1 MEVYILLIVIFSLLN
16 NERKIVMKKIT
27 LKQAIEEFPIYL
39 NIKGITKSSAKAY
52 LGDLKIFKNFM
63 KDNYPSVVYIDTI
76 RNFHIISYRNFLVE
90 KMENREYKK
99 STVDRKFD
107 SIKVF
112 FDYLEFYNYIKK
124 NFVKNFT
131 FQRCRNITY
140 SETKEINIPNYLDEE
155 ELKMIIDAVK
165 KDRTANKLRDLA
177 ILELLRTTGCRR
189 SSVLDLEWKDINFS
203 KKEILIKHQKT
214 KNWSNVPL
222 ARSLE
227 QALIDYK
234 FSLTEHTPNVFNIK
248 KDAYNDLI
256 NKYVEKSGLKKD
268 FKITGHTFRHSFITF
283 LVKKDVPLDKIA
295 KYTGHK
301 DLRSLNIY
309 THLVP
314 TDLDDVASLFG

>member
-1 MEVYILLIVIFSLLN
+1 
-16 NERKIVMKKIT
+16 MKRIT
-27 LKQAIEEFPIYL
+27 LKQSLEEFPTYL
-39 NIKGITKSSAKAY
+39 NIKGMTESTSKAY
-52 LGDLKIFKNFM
+52 IGDLKIFENYM
-63 KDNYPSVVYIDTI
+63 KDSYPSLVYIDTI

-90 KMENREYKK
+90 KMKNKEYKK
-99 STVDRKFD
+99 STVDRKYD
-107 SIKVF
+107 SLKVF
-112 FDYLEFYNYIKK
+112 FDYLEEYNYIKD
-124 NFVKNFT
+124 NFVKKFT
-131 FQRCRNITY
+131 FKRCRNITY
-140 SETKEINIPNYLDEE
+140 SETKEVNIPNFLDEE
-155 ELKMIIDAVK
+155 EIKMIIDAVK
-165 KDRTANKLRDLA
+165 KDKTENKLRDLA

-189 SSVLDLEWKDINFS
+189 SSVFDLEWKDIDFHN
-203 KKEILIKHQKT
+203 KTILIKHQKT

-222 ARSLE
+222 ALSLE

-234 FSLTEHTPNVFNIK
+234 FSLIEHTPNVFNIK
-248 KDAYNDLI
+248 KDAYNDII

-283 LVKKDVPLDKIA
+283 LVKKNVPLEKIA